1 MFAILPPLFIRGNLF
16 AMCKYLTGSI
26 TSIIFQLS
34 LNGTMRHFHAYCAL
48 LEQGVLDRVRDSI
61 TRI

>member
-1 MFAILPPLFIRGNLF
+1 MFAILPPLFMRGNLF
-16 AMCKYLTGSI
+16 AMCEYLTGSI
-26 TSIIFQLS
+26 TSIIFKLS

-48 LEQGVLDRVRDSI
+48 FEQGSLDRVRDPI